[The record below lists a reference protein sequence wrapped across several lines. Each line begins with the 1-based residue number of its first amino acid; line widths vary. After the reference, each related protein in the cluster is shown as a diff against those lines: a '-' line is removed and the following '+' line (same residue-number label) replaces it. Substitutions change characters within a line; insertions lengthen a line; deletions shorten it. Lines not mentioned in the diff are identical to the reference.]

1 MVVVSYMTEPP
12 VDERIQGLTYGT
24 LTAEDR
30 AKSRAS
36 WTYKEVL
43 GSVLVMV
50 IIIAAYLYFRG

>member
-12 VDERIQGLTYGT
+12 VDEKIRGLTYGT

-30 AKSRAS
+30 EKSRAS

-43 GSVLVMV
+43 ASAMVLV